1 MKARGSRWALE
12 LCRSS
17 SSCRERRTPQISQ
30 VTSRPSTQ
38 TQHGS
43 TAVNGNAVKVIVTE
57 LMDVPVVSAITPPVV
72 VRYVKIK
79 MRAVRQSN
87 TYHKLCG
94 LILTANL
101 VLMILAAVGVFRPG
115 MHYCC
120 FYWPSPSYSW
130 FMAVHWLQGRPMQ

>member
-1 MKARGSRWALE
+1 MVGCRVSCVCESSWITVGIGAMPQQQQLSRKEDAPNLAGHKQAE
-12 LCRSS
+12 HSDAAD
-17 SSCRERRTPQISQ
+17 
-30 VTSRPSTQ
+30 
-38 TQHGS
+38 GS

-94 LILTANL
+94 LILTVNL

-120 FYWPSPSYSW
+120 F
-130 FMAVHWLQGRPMQ
+130 